1 MPGPAA
7 TRPSNKNKHTAL
19 EAKKVTQS
27 RRPTQEVQAEKHAK
41 EQEKIQKEGKK
52 KAGQIEAARLEQEAR
67 EKANALKAK
76 VSRADHLNIP
86 HVCQQRPGASRDSG
100 GFS

>member
-1 MPGPAA
+1 MPGPTA

-27 RRPTQEVQAEKHAK
+27 RRPTQEVQAEKRAK

-52 KAGQIEAARLEQEAR
+52 KAGQIKAARLEQDAR

-76 VSRADHLNIP
+76 VSGADHLNIP
-86 HVCQQRPGASRDSG
+86 RVRQPRPGASGDSG
-100 GFS
+100 EFG

>member
-27 RRPTQEVQAEKHAK
+27 RQPTQEVQAEKRAK
-41 EQEKIQKEGKK
+41 EQEKIKKEGKK

-86 HVCQQRPGASRDSG
+86 HVRQQRPGASRDSG
-100 GFS
+100 RFS

>member
-27 RRPTQEVQAEKHAK
+27 RRPTQEVQAEKRAK
-41 EQEKIQKEGKK
+41 
-52 KAGQIEAARLEQEAR
+52 
-67 EKANALKAK
+67 
-76 VSRADHLNIP
+76 
-86 HVCQQRPGASRDSG
+86 
-100 GFS
+100 